1 MSTKLCRPTL
11 LNRINEVIFSP
22 GNCDATGRLY
32 GMTQAML
39 IPYEVNEMGSPIPV
53 NPDCQWHWH
62 TSLHL
67 RTHDIYM
74 IWDGAM
80 PGRRRM
86 IERRRGMAWDVT
98 ESSTKNSWNSCP
110 PTLSMNPS
118 IAGQLYLTEL
128 VIIDNSITVSVYIHL
143 NLPIISFCYL
153 GPSIGEKDDQK
164 RSAQVEPDLAT
175 AAFKGSSFV

>member
-1 MSTKLCRPTL
+1 MKSSSGQVTVMPLADCMGGH
-11 LNRINEVIFSP
+11 I
-22 GNCDATGRLY
+22 GN
-32 GMTQAML
+32 
-39 IPYEVNEMGSPIPV
+39 V
-53 NPDCQWHWH
+53 NPIWSEWNGITYSCQPGLPVTLTHISTFTYSWHIHDLGWSWH
-62 TSLHL
+62 G
-67 RTHDIYM
+67 RT
-74 IWDGAM
+74 
-80 PGRRRM
+80 RM
-86 IERRRGMAWDVT
+86 IERAWDVT

-118 IAGQLYLTEL
+118 IAGQLYLTGL

-153 GPSIGEKDDQK
+153 GPSIGEKDGHK